1 MSFDAGSIK
10 SKLTLDRS
18 EFNRDLKQAKADGNA
33 FARQS
38 FKARLEVD
46 KTRADLELAEFTR
59 KLDEI
64 ARKRV
69 TAHVNVNTTNT
80 VTELHRVDQQLTG
93 ISRSAKQAK
102 RDSEQALHPLISA
115 AIVLGPSLIPISSG
129 LLGIS
134 SSLVGIGTDGVL
146 AFKGANN
153 EIKAGT
159 QLGAQFAA
167 GVAQADTGL
176 KGLEQTAARGVL
188 TGFDQVIDK
197 LNTKLPQLNSFVAK
211 TAPLT
216 GDLLSHLGGG
226 ILNLFT
232 AATPLIVDAETA
244 LDKLASRFESWSEGP
259 AGAKFFATL
268 RSDIPPTMD
277 ALGNIAGTI
286 GHTLAGLAP
295 VGHTV
300 LGLITGISGA
310 INAIPIPVLVAGGYA
325 LVGWKTQSLLAAG
338 ASKLFG
344 TSTSQAAL
352 AEERAAVAA
361 NELAL
366 AQARLALGLRAS
378 AVAGELNAAAMNSL
392 AAASARARAAANT
405 GGVLPLDEE
414 GAGAA
419 RRGLLSRLAGGANA
433 ALMAGFVLRSGADA
447 TRGSENSNNL
457 GARVASGTLDL
468 LSSTFTRNPL
478 HLASNIGGALDRI
491 RGGSAQAQQNAQ
503 RQLEIIQYAHQL
515 QLNSEY
521 NSQHGLSGFG
531 AARSPM
537 LQARVV
543 DASQLYAGSAGAAYA
558 AKNFGAMRGAQS
570 QLGLQIDK
578 KAVGDVTDA
587 YKAYQDQLQKNIE
600 TEQHWTDTSGKTVKV
615 LGLGKVN
622 QNLWEEALQKSNY
635 VIPDAINLIQGHRN
649 ALDDDKNAMARAQ
662 TEQARITMAV
672 SEAQTKYKLTA
683 DQVQLYGAALGV
695 TNEQLGNS
703 IPTAVNFSDA
713 IGKVAEKL
721 QNGNDAVTGWL
732 GAVQTYQ
739 ASAGTLADKANLL
752 GAALT
757 ALRGPTLDMRQANL
771 SAAGSAEDLSNAVV
785 HNSASI
791 SKHGNLLGQLVRVGD
806 KWVVQQPKLTK
817 GSTEVAS
824 AMAQAGTEATNL
836 AMSIYRNTGNARQAY
851 SAYEGLRAQFVSTME
866 QAGYTADAANNLA
879 NQVYGIPKD
888 AKTFVGLLGKNDMQ
902 TAIGDLTTAIAH
914 LDKDIRIQLGLDPT
928 DAASLVQSQIDRI
941 HGKAVTVTVTGNAS
955 NQTLALLHATTGL
968 PVRSADGNIVYA
980 YAAGGLSENHVAQI
994 AGRGITRVWNE
1005 PETEGEAYIPFARSK
1020 RPRSQQIAQETV
1032 ARLGGVAFFASG
1044 GSYGPSLITDPV
1056 KGGGG
1061 KSSGSKQTAAQKKA
1075 AKDNSDLINRIQEV
1089 LSGLGSGW
1097 TSLSEQI
1104 RGSTPPLVAAVRS
1117 VNAEVEKAQKL
1128 HLATAKQA
1136 DAIERWNKRL
1146 IRLYNER
1153 GAAQA
1158 KLAKDQ
1164 QTLANTQSAMSQYG
1178 GQVRDA
1184 FLGQFDIGTSG
1195 NGYAYGIQ
1203 ASLHQAVAN
1212 TQKFDTLR
1220 SKAKSLGLDP
1230 RLIQQLESEG
1240 QSGAANLEAIVG
1252 QGKSYV
1258 QGINKDYSA
1267 LYGAASKI
1275 GSEAKQDKY
1284 GAQLAA
1290 DSKAVRDDQHKVA
1303 VLTAEVNRELV
1314 AIGKVV
1320 SQVEKSMRDA
1330 AIAKKKK

>member
-59 KLDEI
+59 KLDEV

-167 GVAQADTGL
+167 GVAQADTAV

-197 LNTKLPQLNSFVAK
+197 LNTKLPQLNSFIAQ
-211 TAPLT
+211 TSPLT

-286 GHTLAGLAP
+286 GHTLAALAP

-392 AAASARARAAANT
+392 AAASARATAAADT
-405 GGVLPLDEE
+405 RGVIPLG
-414 GAGAA
+414 GAGAGA
-419 RRGLLSRLAGGANA
+419 GAGRAGLLSRLSGYATPALVAGLAFRAWGDNSHG
-433 ALMAGFVLRSGADA
+433 LEQSNDMGMRVLG
-447 TRGSENSNNL
+447 
-457 GARVASGTLDL
+457 GTGDL

-478 HLASNIGGALDRI
+478 HLFSNVGGAISRI
-491 RGGSAQAQQNAQ
+491 RGGDAVAQQNQQ
-503 RQLEIIQYAHQL
+503 RQLEMFRYAQ
-515 QLNSEY
+515 
-521 NSQHGLSGFG
+521 
-531 AARSPM
+531 M
-537 LQARVV
+537 LQENANFNRTHTGVGPGPV
-543 DASQLYAGSAGAAYA
+543 IRGNRITDPSQLYAGSAGAAYA

-980 YAAGGLSENHVAQI
+980 YAAGGLRENHVAQI

-1075 AKDNSDLINRIQEV
+1075 AKDSSDLINRIQEV

-1252 QGKSYV
+1252 QGNSYV